1 MNCKS
6 FVEEKSKLM
15 NKKLSF
21 QRWFYSIIGLITIS
35 GIVLL
40 TLEQIRHMKKENH
53 EFAFC
58 LLLIVHSSLLLFIQN
73 IHFFVF
79 CSISLCTYCSSFNSY
94 CLS

>member
-58 LLLIVHSSLLLFIQN
+58 LLLYWISLNCFIHFLYIN
-73 IHFFVF
+73 IHD
-79 CSISLCTYCSSFNSY
+79 
-94 CLS
+94 